1 MRRGDGKS
9 RGRGRGKRKGRRPT
23 RANSR
28 CQSRP
33 ADLPSVVY
41 VKKRYSIAARVG
53 VAVAAKW
60 WCFGDGDGPSGA
72 LAVAHSLWRCV
83 WLHMLAVAANS
94 WMMEPVLWVRAA
106 AAAAA
111 RASPAT
117 SAIHTTNEKMS
128 NKCFLF
134 SLETQL
140 SRSALPSGLTLL
152 CRRGFPLYLLR
163 CSLVG
168 GFSTVLRP
176 SAQRLRRP
184 FVSVVCL
191 RLSDYFMLLILFWV
205 VSLW

>member
-1 MRRGDGKS
+1 MGK
-9 RGRGRGKRKGRRPT
+9 GKWKRKGKGPT

-33 ADLPSVVY
+33 ADPPSVVY
-41 VKKRYSIAARVG
+41 VKDRYGIARV
-53 VAVAAKW
+53 AAQ
-60 WCFGDGDGPSGA
+60 WCSGDGLSG
-72 LAVAHSLWRCV
+72 AVAHSLWCCL

-94 WMMEPVLWVRAA
+94 WMMEPVLWVRAAAAA

>member
-1 MRRGDGKS
+1 MGTGIGIGIGRGMRRGDGKS
-9 RGRGRGKRKGRRPT
+9 RGKGRGKRKGRRPT

-53 VAVAAKW
+53 VVVAAQW

-94 WMMEPVLWVRAA
+94 CWMMEPVLWVLAA

-111 RASPAT
+111 ASKPPASPAT
-117 SAIHTTNEKMS
+117 SAIHTTNEKK
-128 NKCFLF
+128 KCQKITALRA
-134 SLETQL
+134 LL
-140 SRSALPSGLTLL
+140 PYSAWK
-152 CRRGFPLYLLR
+152 RRKRRNFPDLR
-163 CSLVG
+163 CRLV
-168 GFSTVLRP
+168 
-176 SAQRLRRP
+176 
-184 FVSVVCL
+184 
-191 RLSDYFMLLILFWV
+191 
-205 VSLW
+205 